1 VNATETAA
9 LAALDPDALVRDA
22 AAILRVASVTGEER
36 PVLEALAGLAA
47 AHGLDPELH
56 EHDLAGLR
64 ADPGHPGEEAPRDE
78 LWGLTATV
86 PGGRPG
92 RVCLNGHVDVVGPG
106 TAPWR
111 HGPWSGALEDGRLY
125 GRGAVDMKGA
135 VVAALH
141 ATAAVRA
148 VAGAAPTV
156 VLEAVASEEDGG
168 LGTFAALE
176 RDSAFDAALLPEPTA
191 FRVVCAQAGAL
202 TFRCVIAGRAAHAA
216 HRLEGCSAIDRY
228 VRAHQALQA
237 LERRIN
243 AGVEHPLMRELELP
257 YPLLVGRVRGGEWS
271 SQVPDR
277 VEFEGRLGLPVGA
290 DPAAARAALEDAVA
304 AALDD
309 GEAPAEVHWT
319 GGAYLPA
326 ETPAGHP
333 WVGAVAG
340 ALADERGRAPA
351 VAGVPWGADMRLF
364 TARGIP
370 CVMAGT
376 SGIERAHAVDEWVA
390 VDELVA
396 LARVL
401 VRAVLRLP
409 SSAVHEGNA

>member
-1 VNATETAA
+1 MEPEAAA
-9 LAALDPDALVRDA
+9 LAALDPEALIGDA
-22 AAILRVASVTGEER
+22 AALLRVPSVTGREW
-36 PVLEALAGLAA
+36 PALEALAELAA
-47 AHGLDPELH
+47 ARGLDADLH
-56 EHDLAGLR
+56 RHDLCALR
-64 ADPGHPGEEAPRDE
+64 AHPDHPGEEAPREDV
-78 LWGLTATV
+78 WGLTATLA
-86 PGGRPG
+86 GGAPR
-92 RVCLNGHVDVVGPG
+92 RVCVNGHVDVVGPG

-141 ATAAVRA
+141 AVAAVRA
-148 VAGAAPTV
+148 VADAAPTV
-156 VLEAVASEEDGG
+156 VLQCVASEEDGG

-176 RDSAFDAALLPEPTA
+176 RDSAFDAALIPEPTG

-202 TFRCVIAGRAAHAA
+202 TFRCVIPGRAAHAA

-228 VRAHQALQA
+228 VRAHEALNA

-243 AGVEHPLMRELELP
+243 ATVGHPLMRELELP
-257 YPLLVGRVRGGEWS
+257 YPVLVGRVQGGEWS

-277 VEFEGRLGLPVGA
+277 VEFEGRLGVPVGT
-290 DPAAARAALEDAVA
+290 DPEAARAGLEAALA

-309 GEAPAEVHWT
+309 GEAPAEVQWT
-319 GGAYLPA
+319 GGAFAPA
-326 ETPAGHP
+326 ETPPDHP
-333 WVGAVAG
+333 WVAAVAG
-340 ALADERGRAPA
+340 AVADERGGEPA
-351 VAGVPWGADMRLF
+351 LAGVPWGADMRLF
-364 TARGIP
+364 RARGIP

-401 VRAVLRLP
+401 VRALLRLP
-409 SSAVHEGNA
+409 SSAVSEGDS

>member
-1 VNATETAA
+1 MDPEAAA
-9 LAALDPDALVRDA
+9 LAALDPGALVRDA
-22 AAILRVASVTGEER
+22 AAVLRVPSVTGQER
-36 PVLEALAGLAA
+36 PVLEALAGLASA
-47 AHGLDPELH
+47 NGLDADLR
-56 EHDLAGLR
+56 EHDLAALR
-64 ADPGHPGEEAPRDE
+64 AHPGHPGEEAPRED
-78 LWGLTATV
+78 LWGLTATLE
-86 PGGRPG
+86 GGAPG
-92 RVCLNGHVDVVGPG
+92 RLCVNGHVDVVGPG

-111 HGPWSGALEDGRLY
+111 HGPWSGAVEDGRLH

-141 ATAAVRA
+141 AVAAVRA
-148 VAGAAPTV
+148 VADAAPTV
-156 VLEAVASEEDGG
+156 VLQAVASEEDGG

-176 RDSAFDAALLPEPTA
+176 RDGAFDAALIPEPTA

-202 TFRCVIAGRAAHAA
+202 TFRCVVPGRTAHAA

-228 VRAHQALQA
+228 VRAHEALHE

-243 AGVEHPLMRELELP
+243 ADVAHPLMRELELP
-257 YPLLVGRVRGGEWS
+257 YPLLVGRVQGGEWS

-277 VEFEGRLGLPVGA
+277 VEFEGRLGVPVDA
-290 DPAAARAALEDAVA
+290 DPAAARAALEDALA

-333 WVGAVAG
+333 WVATVAG
-340 ALADERGRAPA
+340 ALADERGAAPA
-351 VAGVPWGADMRLF
+351 IAGVPWGADMRLF
-364 TARGIP
+364 SARGIP

-401 VRAVLRLP
+401 VRAMLRLP
-409 SSAVHEGNA
+409 SSAVSEGDS